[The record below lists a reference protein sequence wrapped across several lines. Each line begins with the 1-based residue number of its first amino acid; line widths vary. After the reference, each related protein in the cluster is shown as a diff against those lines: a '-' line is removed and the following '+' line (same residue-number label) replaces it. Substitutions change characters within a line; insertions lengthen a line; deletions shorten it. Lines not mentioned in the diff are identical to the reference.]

1 MSARPDL
8 TQLMNEFAEMLRIRL
23 DLGMYFFARSA
34 DVHMI
39 GAFICNIETFEEF
52 LKYVARISETL
63 F

>member
-1 MSARPDL
+1 
-8 TQLMNEFAEMLRIRL
+8 MNEFAEMLRIRL